1 MNYNLRQMTVDDIQA
16 VIEGEEKAFGKSLGF
31 DLIYQDLTL
40 NPYAFYFVLEID
52 DEINGYIGLWITEEN
67 AEIINFYIDEAYRGL
82 GFGSML
88 LDFSIKL
95 VSSSG
100 VGNLSLEVRRSN
112 DVAINL
118 YEKYGF
124 KYSHDRKNYYDNNE
138 DALVYILDFEV
149 RK

>member
-1 MNYNLRQMTVDDIQA
+1 MEYNLRQMTVDDISD
-16 VIEGEEKAFGKSLGF
+16 VISGEERAFGKSLGF

-40 NPYAFYFVLEID
+40 NPYAYYFVLEID
-52 DEINGYIGLWITEEN
+52 GEISGYIGLWITEDN
-67 AEIINFYIDEAYRGL
+67 AEIINFYVDEKYRGL

-88 LDFSIKL
+88 LDFSINL

-112 DVAINL
+112 NVAISL

-124 KYSHDRKNYYDNNE
+124 KYSHDRKNYYDNSE
-138 DALVYILDFEV
+138 DVLVYILDFEV
-149 RK
+149 QK